1 MKIQLSGT
9 AIALVWTAVLALFWY
24 AGTAYSLPHP
34 GEILVAWKELFTSG
48 GLLYELLFV
57 SMRLNIEV
65 IAISTVIS
73 VGLSYLTVDRFW
85 RVPAYV
91 LATLRFAGMSGLVIV
106 FTRFFGGG
114 HALKVGM
121 LVFIISTFFTTSMID
136 VVSSVTRQEYDH
148 TRTLRMGR
156 WRGVWEVVVRG
167 KLDMTFDAL
176 RQNAAIGWMSL
187 TMVEGLVRFEG
198 GVGVIMLNESKY
210 RNLAPIFAVQLTVLL
225 VGIFQDQ
232 FLGWLKGVCCPHTK
246 IDDASRQTA
255 NSSTKSAVLEK

>member
-1 MKIQLSGT
+1 MKTQLSGT
-9 AIALVWTAVLALFWY
+9 AILVVWSVVLAVLWY
-24 AGTAYSLPHP
+24 VGTAYSLPS
-34 GEILVAWKELFTSG
+34 VSDVVSAWVDLLQTG
-48 GLLYELLFV
+48 GLLYELVFV
-57 SMRLNIEV
+57 SLRLNLEV
-65 IAISTVIS
+65 IALSTVIS
-73 VGLSYLTVDRFW
+73 VGLAYLTVDRFW
-85 RVPAYV
+85 GAPAYV

-106 FTRFFGGG
+106 FTRLLGGG

-136 VVSSVTRQEYDH
+136 VVSSATQQEYDH
-148 TRTLRMGR
+148 TKTLRMGR

-167 KLDMTFDAL
+167 KLDQTFDAL

-225 VGIFQDQ
+225 VGIFQDR
-232 FLGWLKGVCCPHTK
+232 LLVWLKTVCCPHVK
-246 IDDASRQTA
+246 YVMGKRG
-255 NSSTKSAVLEK
+255 N